1 MNRSG
6 LLQNYGK
13 FCHAEFISSSNSF
26 QNLTIKDPETSSG
39 RQSSEILPEFCYY
52 MIPIIS
58 KIIPYFLTYLENY
71 LTAFL

>member
-39 RQSSEILPEFCYY
+39 RQSSEIYPSVRTSVLDAFDALL
-52 MIPIIS
+52 
-58 KIIPYFLTYLENY
+58 LTP
-71 LTAFL
+71 